1 MSEQKGS
8 RATAQQ
14 RAPTSKKTPKRSLF
28 HRLTAPACGGILTA
42 MTPAAQRR
50 RLEEMM
56 KEMGYDDDHEQETA
70 PKKIDEPPKASDTP
84 AVPDKKPE

>member
-8 RATAQQ
+8 RATTQQ

-56 KEMGYDDDHEQETA
+56 KEMGYDDDEQETA
-70 PKKIDEPPKASDTP
+70 PKKIDEPPKASDAP